1 MKNVFEAYE
10 QYVKPTEPKN
20 VVVDDGMFKV
30 EDEKPAEVIEEVK
43 ETKPEPQPEFKYPEI
58 DYDKL
63 AAAMLKAQGTNTD
76 NGDGIKAE

>member
-10 QYVKPTEPKN
+10 EYIKPTEVKPVEVNEDVIEIFNEEEKTEPAAEVKNEPPKN
-20 VVVDDGMFKV
+20 
-30 EDEKPAEVIEEVK
+30 
-43 ETKPEPQPEFKYPEI
+43 EFKYPEI

>member
-10 QYVKPTEPKN
+10 EYIKPTEVKPVEVNEDVIEIFNEEEKTEPVAEVKNEPPKN
-20 VVVDDGMFKV
+20 
-30 EDEKPAEVIEEVK
+30 
-43 ETKPEPQPEFKYPEI
+43 EFKYPEI